1 MIFTVLKNQS
11 LLEKN
16 RSLPLRILICSC
28 YCKVPGA
35 LWEICP
41 IFETIVKNKEQ
52 VKYLLMLHDA
62 TYNNYFIVE
71 CLLKLNVA
79 RIILLTY

>member
-16 RSLPLRILICSC
+16 RSFYLRILSC
-28 YCKVPGA
+28 YRKVRSA

-41 IFETIVKNKEQ
+41 ISETIVKNKER

-62 TYNNYFIVE
+62 TCHNYFIVE
-71 CLLKLNVA
+71 CLLKSNVV